1 MKNSLKVIL
10 FYVSLIAIIII
21 ASSVVFDTVE
31 KEATL
36 YSDIVRYFKEEQVDA
51 FLLTSDNELQLKLKD
66 GTQLAF
72 QLRNYE
78 TYTTHFA
85 QIAEDQYM
93 EGIISDYDIEPPTT
107 YPWWLSLLPY
117 LLVIIFFVA
126 MWIYVMRQ
134 ASGKGGNK
142 IAGFGKARVKLGSD
156 EKKKVYFSDVAGAD
170 EEKEEL
176 REIVDFLRDPAK
188 FTKLGAKIPHGVLLV
203 GPPGTGKTLLAK
215 AVAGEANA
223 PFYSISGSDFVEMYV
238 GVGASRVRDLFET
251 AKKNPAAIIFI
262 DEIDAVGRHRGAG
275 LGGGHDEREQTLN
288 QLLVEMDGF
297 GGNDGVIVIAATN
310 RPDIL
315 DPALLRPGRFD
326 RHITVGYPDMQGR
339 EDILKVHA
347 KGKPFEKDVNLRE
360 VAQTTVGFTGA
371 DLANLLNEAALLAA
385 RKGKHLIGKNDIE
398 EATIKII
405 VGPQKRG
412 KKRSEHD
419 IKLTAYHEAGHA
431 VCTKLLPTQ
440 DPVTQISIIQS
451 GRAGGYT
458 LSPPV
463 EDKSYMS
470 KLAMEEEI
478 VSLLGGRVAEQLIFG
493 DISTGASNDIQRATN
508 MARSMVTRYGMSEK
522 LGPIVYGSEHSSDEV
537 FLGRDFNSSR
547 DYSEKTANNID
558 EEIRRIVENAYD
570 TAVKILTE
578 NMDKMHFIAEYLMKN
593 EVMDGAQFRA
603 VMEGNPT
610 FEELDAMVA
619 EKRRISEE
627 ENRARAAAE
636 EQARKRDEE
645 EAKRR
650 EQEANNAAKHAID
663 PIDIYTHR
671 MNSSRFD
678 NMMSDQPRQD
688 SSNDNIDQDSDT
700 PKDPDTGSNTE
711 EDNHDGHDDSSN
723 DQ

>member
-10 FYVSLIAIIII
+10 FYVALIAIVLF

-31 KEATL
+31 QEQTL
-36 YSDIVRYFKEEQVDA
+36 CSDIIALFVEEKVDS
-51 FLLTSDNELQLKLKD
+51 FVLTADNELHLTLKD
-66 GTQLAF
+66 QTMVSYP
-72 QLRNYE
+72 LRSYE
-78 TYTTHFA
+78 TYDRNFSE
-85 QIAEDQYM
+85 IAEQQYL
-93 EGIISDYDIEPPTT
+93 EGIISNYDIDPPTT

-117 LLVIIFFVA
+117 ALVIIFFIV
-126 MWIYVMRQ
+126 MWVYVMNQ
-134 ASGKGGNK
+134 ANGKGGGRNN
-142 IAGFGKARVKLGSD
+142 IAGFGKARAKLGSD
-156 EKKKVYFSDVAGAD
+156 EKKKVLFSDVAGAD

-176 REIVDFLRDPAK
+176 REIVDFLRDPTK
-188 FTKLGAKIPHGVLLV
+188 FTKLGAKIPHGVLLM

-215 AVAGEANA
+215 AVAGEANV

-238 GVGASRVRDLFET
+238 GVGASRVRDLFDT

-326 RHITVGYPDMQGR
+326 RQVTVSYPDLQGR

-347 KGKPFEKDVNLRE
+347 RNKPFEGDVSLRE

-405 VGPQKRG
+405 VGPQKKG

-431 VCTKLLPTQ
+431 ICTRLLPTQ

-470 KLAMEEEI
+470 KLGMEEEI
-478 VSLLGGRVAEQLIFG
+478 VSLLGGRVAEAIIFG

-508 MARSMVTRYGMSEK
+508 MARSMVTKYGMSDK

-547 DYSEKTANNID
+547 NYSEKTANEID
-558 EEIRRIVENAYD
+558 EEIRSIVD
-570 TAVKILTE
+570 TAYRHAEQLLRDNIEKL
-578 NMDKMHFIAEYLMKN
+578 HFISEYLQKN
-593 EVMDGAQFRA
+593 EVMDGAQFAA
-603 VMEGNPT
+603 VMDGNPT
-610 FEELDAMVA
+610 MEDLDAMVA
-619 EKRRISEE
+619 EKRRQSEE
-627 ENRARAAAE
+627 ENRARAKAE
-636 EQARKRDEE
+636 EEARKRDEE
-645 EAKRR
+645 TARQRDEEEKKKREVQR
-650 EQEANNAAKHAID
+650 PLSPMEQFARRMEEENA
-663 PIDIYTHR
+663 R
-671 MNSSRFD
+671 MEEELRKLEEEN
-678 NMMSDQPRQD
+678 
-688 SSNDNIDQDSDT
+688 DQDN
-700 PKDPDTGSNTE
+700 KDR
-711 EDNHDGHDDSSN
+711 DDS
-723 DQ
+723 DKDEH